1 MNAMTQT
8 QDANVEADVVV
19 EDGLPPVVARV
30 TFANGLV
37 GCKHWQ
43 HFDLRGDFSRE
54 PVGLLISRDDPDRIF
69 FVSPVEYTAPGGML
83 RFNNEDT
90 RALRQHGAGVR
101 DEVLTLVT
109 LNVDDAGSLTANLLG
124 PLVIDLETCEGRQ
137 VVLTDVTLS
146 TRHRVMVAQSDGAE

>member
-1 MNAMTQT
+1 MDVMTQT
-8 QDANVEADVVV
+8 QDAEVDANVMV
-19 EDGLPPVVARV
+19 EDGLPSIIAQV
-30 TFANGLV
+30 TFEDGLI
-37 GCKHWQ
+37 GCKHWK

-69 FVSPVEYTAPGGML
+69 FVSPAEYTAPGGMA

-90 RALRQHGAGVR
+90 RALRQHGASIS
-101 DEVLTLVT
+101 DDVLTLLT

-124 PLVIDLETCEGRQ
+124 PLVIDLESGRGRQ
-137 VVLTDVTLS
+137 IVLTDVTLS